1 MIMKNIKKFENFES
15 EVSQPQHQ
23 SDSKPSN
30 YMFFENLEQLNWQT
44 KKLLEA
50 DKKLIDDLLTNGH
63 DWADD
68 HMSQAT
74 ENVDQVFHFMMK
86 QLHHSEH
93 LSESLD
99 SREEL
104 INHLE
109 TTQDVYDRHDL
120 ESMNDE
126 QLKNLHDEVLMS
138 EKGEKEYHEGE
149 EKTELEFEAKKWIAD
164 AIKRPG
170 ALRKK
175 MHKEKGEK
183 LTKTEIDSELQALR
197 AKDKDPDKP
206 GVQLSPRD
214 RRKYKQLNLAK
225 TLADLPRHK
234 GPRK

>member
-30 YMFFENLEQLNWQT
+30 YMFFENLEQLHWQT

-74 ENVDQVFHFMMK
+74 EKVDQVFHFMMK
-86 QLHHSEH
+86 QLHH
-93 LSESLD
+93 
-99 SREEL
+99 
-104 INHLE
+104 
-109 TTQDVYDRHDL
+109 
-120 ESMNDE
+120 
-126 QLKNLHDEVLMS
+126 
-138 EKGEKEYHEGE
+138 EGE
-149 EKTELEFEAKKWIAD
+149 EKTDLEFESKKWIAD

-183 LTKTEIDSELQALR
+183 FTKTEIDSELQALK
-197 AKDKDPDKP
+197 AKDKDSDKP